1 MIDTYV
7 YNKPVSDALL
17 VFTEYISTDHCDMT
31 SNESE
36 LELVYG
42 SKDAKHLI
50 FGNSSVQNWR
60 GRGEDGTVFGDRLVY
75 GVFSRLGANHRQ
87 LLADVADTLAGL
99 PEEDK
104 SRRTCIVQV
113 IIKTLE
119 L

>member
-1 MIDTYV
+1 
-7 YNKPVSDALL
+7 
-17 VFTEYISTDHCDMT
+17 MT

-36 LELVYG
+36 LDLVYG

-50 FGNSSVQNWR
+50 FGNESVQSWRGR

-75 GVFSRLGANHRQ
+75 GVFSRLGANHHQ
-87 LLADVADTLAGL
+87 LLTDVADTLAGL